1 MKLCQFIN
9 ESSSGK
15 EWVVSNYLGNFS
27 VLVTEVR
34 EKEWKIP
41 NFIQNSKLANM
52 GVEDSCYLNNLWL
65 GSPCMISRTQHEEKR
80 FVQNDEL
87 HCCMR
92 LFASLKAPATAT
104 CIQSLYEGLSQS
116 VISLVGSKRVVQLRA
131 TVLLR
136 NCGGG
141 KFI

>member
-1 MKLCQFIN
+1 
-9 ESSSGK
+9 
-15 EWVVSNYLGNFS
+15 
-27 VLVTEVR
+27 
-34 EKEWKIP
+34 
-41 NFIQNSKLANM
+41 
-52 GVEDSCYLNNLWL
+52 
-65 GSPCMISRTQHEEKR
+65 MISCTQHEEKR

-104 CIQSLYEGLSQS
+104 ACIQSLYEGLSQS